1 MAFPRSRRCALF
13 LVLACLSAGFKTLA
27 AADSDLRSPILLR
40 SASGHGGT
48 ADWQMRK
55 ASEAGAGA
63 TVSAPGFSATGWRS
77 AVVPGTVLNSLV
89 FNKVYPEPY
98 FGRNNDRGL
107 NLIPDIFDKGADFYT
122 YWFRTKF
129 TVPPTYAGK
138 RVWLQLDGINY
149 TADIWVN
156 GQQVGTLA
164 GMFQRGT
171 YDITSLVTPGSSQNA
186 LAILVHP
193 IDPPN
198 GFSSPTNTGG
208 NAKNENANGADGKIG
223 RYTTMLMTAGWD
235 FTFNDGIRDRNTGI
249 WKDVKIYATGPVA
262 LRNPFVKS
270 SLPLP
275 SLTPASE
282 TISVEVTNATD
293 KPQSGTLTATIAEG
307 NISLQQNVTLAANET
322 RTVTFAPADHPK
334 LVINNPRLWW
344 PFNKG
349 DQPLYNLTTSF
360 TQNGAVSD
368 ELKTRFGLRDI
379 RTDRNTPDGSRIF
392 YVNGKRVFLHGTNW
406 IPEGM
411 LRTSTERTEAELRY
425 TRQAGVNFIR
435 FWGGGITESDE
446 FFDLCDELGIMVW
459 VEFWLTGNTAL
470 PSDTEL
476 YRANVTDTVKR
487 IRNHPCV
494 AYYVSANE
502 RSANS
507 VVPIADLL
515 NSLDGTRGYQP
526 ASEIDGI
533 HDGSP
538 YVSVNPMW
546 YYEDTASARGSR
558 INGLCPEYGAPILPT
573 VDALREMMP
582 EADLWPINTKTWKYL
597 DGGGFHEMAT
607 SYVNSTNQYGK
618 SSSIDEFAFKAQMF
632 GGLAYRAIWEC
643 WNANRFEYGDRFTTG
658 LLFWYHNS
666 PHPQVCGR
674 MWDWSLEPTAALYFS
689 QKAHEPVH
697 AQYDFLKNTVGVNN
711 ELPRAFD
718 NMKLNVR
725 IFNFDMTK
733 AYDKTTTFDLPEDR
747 FVPNVQAV
755 TLPENLSQVHF
766 IKLELRDSLGKLVSE
781 NFYWRSKDDYTP
793 GRTATGP
800 QYAGFSDL
808 SKLPKV
814 EINST
819 VTQRTEG
826 GKNYYRVVVSNPSRS
841 LAFMVW
847 LRLQDGNTN
856 KPIRPAFYDDNF
868 FSLLPGESRSIDIEY
883 SGKINPATTKL
894 IVDGWNVARKQYR
907 QGAVTVL
914 PDIHD
919 YKNKTEENLALG
931 KTVTASSVYKEAV
944 ENAVDGNAG
953 TRWSSSYAN
962 NQWIQV
968 DLGSPQIID
977 SVELTWE
984 SAYGATYR
992 IETSLNGSTW
1002 STAKTNNEGQGGI
1015 ERLAFAPRSARYVRM
1030 YGLTRAT
1037 QYGFSLW
1044 EFGIYA
1050 PSNVARG
1057 AAAKASTSQTGRP
1070 ASGAID
1076 SDTTTTRWSSEY
1088 LDNQWIEIDFGES
1101 RTISGVK
1108 LLWEA
1113 AFAKSY
1119 NIQTSVNGETWSDAA
1134 AVPDGIGGEEFLT
1147 FPMVDGRYVRML
1159 GLERATAFG
1168 FSLWDFAA
1176 YSPSSGMS
1184 APENTPPAVKAGATG
1199 VAFAG
1204 VPFSIQG
1211 SVSDDGRP
1219 SGALDTEWSSISGL
1233 GAPAFANIYSPTT
1246 TVTFPQKGNY
1256 TLRLRATDGTSESTD
1271 DLAVSVQ
1278 SLYENW
1284 AATYFTSAQLSDPAV
1299 SGPEADA
1306 NGDGFSN
1313 ALCYATGTSPWDQNA
1328 GGLPKIGDSAN
1339 RLDIHFLRNTH
1350 ALDVRY
1356 IVEASEDLTRWETI
1370 ASSEFGGPLSG
1381 PATVSETGP
1390 GPIKTVIVT
1399 DIVAFGL
1406 ASSRFLRL
1414 RTVVP

>member
-1 MAFPRSRRCALF
+1 
-13 LVLACLSAGFKTLA
+13 VGTGA
-27 AADSDLRSPILLR
+27 AI
-40 SASGHGGT
+40 
-48 ADWQMRK
+48 
-55 ASEAGAGA
+55 
-63 TVSAPGFSATGWRS
+63 SAPGFSAAGWQN

-107 NLIPDIFDKGADFYT
+107 NLIPDIADKGADFYT

-129 TVPPTYAGK
+129 TVPPSYAGK

-193 IDPPN
+193 VDPPN
-198 GFSSPTNTGG
+198 SFSSPTNTGG
-208 NAKNENANGADGKIG
+208 DASNENSNGADGKIG
-223 RYTTMLMTAGWD
+223 KYTTMLMTAGWD

-249 WKDVKIYATGPVA
+249 WRDVKIYETGPVT

-275 SLTPASE
+275 SLSPASE
-282 TISVEVTNATD
+282 TISVELTNATD
-293 KPQSGTLTATIAEG
+293 KSQSGTVTATIAEG

-322 RTVTFAPADHPK
+322 RTVSFAPADYPK

-368 ELKTRFGLRDI
+368 ELKTRFGIRDI
-379 RTDRNTPDGSRIF
+379 RTDRNTPDGSRVF

-406 IPEGM
+406 IPEAM
-411 LRTSTERTEAELRY
+411 CRTSTERTEAELRY

-435 FWGGGITESDE
+435 FWGGGVTESDE

-470 PSDTEL
+470 PADTEL
-476 YRANVTDTVKR
+476 YRANVADTVKR
-487 IRNHPCV
+487 VRNHPSV

-502 RSANS
+502 RSANTI
-507 VVPIADLL
+507 VPITDLL
-515 NSLDGTRGYQP
+515 NSLDGTRGYQA

-538 YVSVNPMW
+538 YISVNPMW

-582 EADLWPINTKTWKYL
+582 EADLWPINTRTWKYL

-607 SYVNSTNQYGK
+607 TYVNSTNQYGL

-658 LLFWYHNS
+658 VLFWYHNS

-711 ELPRAFD
+711 ELPRSFTG
-718 NMKLNVR
+718 MKLKTR
-725 IFNFDMTK
+725 ILNFDMTEVYNQTK
-733 AYDKTTTFDLPEDR
+733 TFDLPEDR
-747 FVPNVQAV
+747 FVPNVQTV
-755 TLPENLSQVHF
+755 TLPGNLSQVHF

-781 NFYWRSKDDYTP
+781 NFYWRSKEDYTP

-800 QYAGFSDL
+800 QYAGFGDL

-814 EINST
+814 QLSST

-826 GKNYYRVVVSNPSRS
+826 GKNFYRVQVSNPSNS

-868 FSLLPGESRSIDIEY
+868 FSLLPGESRTIDIEY

-894 IVDGWNVARKQYR
+894 IVDGWNVARRQYR
-907 QGAVTVL
+907 HGAVTTL
-914 PDIHD
+914 PDIHN
-919 YKNKTEENLALG
+919 YKNKTETNLALG
-931 KTVTASSVYKEAV
+931 KPVTASSVNKEADV
-944 ENAVDGNAG
+944 NAVDGNYS
-953 TRWSSSYAN
+953 TRWSSSYSN

-968 DLGSPQIID
+968 DLGSSQMID
-977 SVELTWE
+977 SVELAWE
-984 SAYGATYR
+984 TAYAATYR
-992 IETSLNGSTW
+992 IETSLNGMTW
-1002 STAKTNNEGQGGI
+1002 ATAATNNDGQGGV
-1015 ERLAFAPRSARYVRM
+1015 ERLTFAPRMARYVRM

-1037 QYGFSLW
+1037 SYGFSLW
-1044 EFGIYA
+1044 EFGVYA
-1050 PSNVARG
+1050 PSNLALEAP
-1057 AAAKASTSQTGRP
+1057 AAASTSQSTKP
-1070 ASGAID
+1070 ASSAVD
-1076 SDTTTTRWSSEY
+1076 SDTTGTRWSSDY
-1088 LDNQWIEIDFGES
+1088 LNNQWIQVDFGEVS
-1101 RTISGVK
+1101 KISGVK
-1108 LLWEA
+1108 LQWEA
-1113 AFAKSY
+1113 AYATSY
-1119 NIQTSVNGETWSDAA
+1119 KIQTSVDGETWSDAA
-1134 AVPDGIGGEEFLT
+1134 AVTNGDGGEDVVT
-1147 FPMVDGRYVRML
+1147 FASISCRYVRMF
-1159 GLERATAFG
+1159 GITRATSFG

-1176 YSPSSGMS
+1176 YSPSGTFFSTENA
-1184 APENTPPAVKAGATG
+1184 APSVKITAIGQM
-1199 VAFAG
+1199 FAG
-1204 VPFSIQG
+1204 VPFAIQG
-1211 SVSDDGRP
+1211 TVSDDGVP
-1219 SGALDTEWSSISGL
+1219 SGALDSEWSSIAG
-1233 GAPAFANIYSPTT
+1233 PAVPLFANVYSPET
-1246 TVTFPQKGNY
+1246 TVTFPAKGNF
-1256 TLRLRATDGTSESTD
+1256 TLRLRASDGASESTSD
-1271 DLAVSVQ
+1271 VSVSVQ
-1278 SLYENW
+1278 SLYDNW
-1284 AATYFTSAQLSDPAV
+1284 AKTYFTAAQLNDPAI
-1299 SGPEADA
+1299 SGADADA

-1313 ALCYATGTSPWDQNA
+1313 LAAYATGTSPWDTNA
-1328 GGLPKIGDSAN
+1328 EGLPRIGDTAD
-1339 RLDIHFLRNTH
+1339 RLEIRFQRNAS

-1356 IVEASEDLTRWETI
+1356 YVEASEDLANWETV
-1370 ASSEFGGPLSG
+1370 AFSELGAPLAGAATITESG
-1381 PATVSETGP
+1381 VD
-1390 GPIKTVIVT
+1390 PIKLVTVT
-1399 DIVAFGL
+1399 DIVAFGM
-1406 ASSRFLRL
+1406 ASRRFLRL
-1414 RTVVP
+1414 RTVLP